1 MEQIFPD
8 MGFPGRRAG
17 IRCGPAALALA
28 GPAALAL
35 AGPAAAGFTTCGN
48 FFPTWVSLRRAGIRC
63 RRPGRHLP
71 WPAPLRH
78 LPWPAPC
85 GTCPGRR
92 PAALALA
99 GALRHL
105 PWPAPCG
112 TCPGRR
118 PAALALAGA
127 LRHLPWPALRHLPW
141 PAPCGTCPGRRPAAL
156 ALAGA
161 LRHLPWPAPCGTC
174 PGRRPAALA
183 LAGALRHLPWP
194 APCGTCPGRRPAAL
208 ALAGALRHLPWPA
221 PCGTCPGRRPAAR
234 QAEFLCSTAPVIR
247 HTGPATSCGA
257 SPPAEAVLRLGLRPT
272 GGDPYARS
280 LCWNRCC
287 SLRVSAPARRGENS
301 NANYRNQIRILRNK
315 SRQPTVSWAGIE
327 TSSMFFEGCAP
338 RSVIRRRILTLS
350 ILLRSIS

>member
-1 MEQIFPD
+1 M
-8 MGFPGRRAG
+8 AG
-17 IRCGPAALALA
+17 IDAVPCASAARRPAGSLLAWN
-28 GPAALAL
+28 
-35 AGPAAAGFTTCGN
+35 N
-48 FFPTWVSLRRAGIRC
+48 FFPTWVSLTPSGHTVRLRLACG
-63 RRPGRHLP
+63 HLP
-71 WPAPLRH
+71 WPVLRH
-78 LPWPAPC
+78 LPWPA
-85 GTCPGRR
+85 
-92 PAALALA
+92 
-99 GALRHL
+99 LRHL
-105 PWPAPCG
+105 PWP
-112 TCPGRR
+112 
-118 PAALALAGA
+118 A

-161 LRHLPWPAPCGTC
+161 LRHLPWP
-174 PGRRPAALA
+174 
-183 LAGALRHLPWP
+183 
-194 APCGTCPGRRPAAL
+194 
-208 ALAGALRHLPWPA
+208 GALRHLPWPA

-234 QAEFLCSTAPVIR
+234 QAEFLCSTAPVVR

-327 TSSMFFEGCAP
+327 TASMFFEGCAP